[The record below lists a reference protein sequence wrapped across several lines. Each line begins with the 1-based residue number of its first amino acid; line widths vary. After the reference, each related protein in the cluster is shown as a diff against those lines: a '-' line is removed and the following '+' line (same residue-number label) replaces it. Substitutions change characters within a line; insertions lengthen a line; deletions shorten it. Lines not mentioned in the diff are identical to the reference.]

1 MCCMLRNGSS
11 LRVVYASL
19 APITNDRYRNPI
31 YISSGSNGFTRIGVL
46 DVLAQTDHTHSPLHT
61 EPRVSYDIPK
71 FKLTQERALPLVRW
85 YEEHQ
90 DHPYPSRQEKLNL
103 CQATQLTYTQVSTCR
118 TMHLPCSLYET
129 VNSQPLHGCSSDDVC
144 CVGVHV

>member
-1 MCCMLRNGSS
+1 M
-11 LRVVYASL
+11 
-19 APITNDRYRNPI
+19 NPI
-31 YISSGSNGFTRIGVL
+31 YVSSGSNGFTKIGVS
-46 DVLAQTDHTHSPLHT
+46 DVLAQHDGHSPVHVT

-103 CQATQLTYTQVSTCR
+103 CQGTQLTYTQVSTSVAYR
-118 TMHLPCSLYET
+118 TMHLQS
-129 VNSQPLHGCSSDDVC
+129 V
-144 CVGVHV
+144 